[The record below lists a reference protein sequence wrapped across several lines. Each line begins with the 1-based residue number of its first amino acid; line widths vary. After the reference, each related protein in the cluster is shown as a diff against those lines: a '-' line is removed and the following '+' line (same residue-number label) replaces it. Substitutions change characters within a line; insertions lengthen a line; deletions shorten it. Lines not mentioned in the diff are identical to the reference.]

1 MSTSTTNLDNI
12 IQRIKGLMR
21 HADSAKEMGSLAE
34 AETFTNKV
42 NELLMQYN
50 LEMAQVVATADKQ
63 NDQFKNW
70 MYSEDI
76 SYKDNQSGQRW
87 RLGLVKVLC
96 NHNLCS
102 YTWNSYRKTFTVYGH
117 MQNVDTVVWLY
128 NYLSI
133 GLLRLAQENH
143 VALPAKTKLLYNRY
157 AFLKDFLMGA
167 IVGIEEKLE
176 AQTLASAQANQIQGL
191 MVINKAALGEY
202 LKKTDPTVRT
212 VKQKMIYVGSGYNDG
227 VEAGRNYSIGK
238 PLDAAEAQKLIK

>member
-1 MSTSTTNLDNI
+1 MSTNTENI

-42 NELLMQYN
+42 NELLLQYN
-50 LEMAQVVATADKQ
+50 LEMAEVVATADKQ

-70 MYSEDI
+70 MYSESI

-87 RLGLVKVLC
+87 RLSLVETLC
-96 NHNLCS
+96 DNNLCS
-102 YTWNSYRKTFTVYGH
+102 YTFKSGMKTFTVYGH

-143 VALPAKTKLLYNRY
+143 VALPAETKLFYNRY
-157 AFLKDFLMGA
+157 AYLKDFLLGA
-167 IVGIEEKLE
+167 VRGLGEKME
-176 AQTLASAQANQIQGL
+176 AQRVASAQANKLTGL
-191 MVINKAALGEY
+191 MVINKKALGEY
-202 LKKTDPTVRT
+202 LDKTNPGIKSVKFKTVE
-212 VKQKMIYVGSGYNDG
+212 VGSGYRKG
-227 VEAGRNYSIGK
+227 LEVGRNYSIGK
-238 PLDAAEAQKLIK
+238 PLEGNSTPEPKKLK